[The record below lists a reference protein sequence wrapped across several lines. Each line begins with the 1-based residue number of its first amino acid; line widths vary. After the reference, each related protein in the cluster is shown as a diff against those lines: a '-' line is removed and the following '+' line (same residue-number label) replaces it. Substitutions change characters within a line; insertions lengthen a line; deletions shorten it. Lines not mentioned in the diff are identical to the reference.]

1 MDQLDLARIQFATTS
16 IYHFF
21 FVPVTM
27 GLAILVAVLHT
38 RWHRSGDPELRRLTR
53 FFGTLMLISISV
65 GVVTGLV
72 QEFQFG
78 MDWSAYSRFVG
89 DVFGAPLAMEGLAAF
104 FLESTFLG
112 LWLFGWNV
120 LPRGVHLFTVW
131 MIPVGACLSAL
142 FIIAANSWMQ
152 NPRGYTIDPTTGR
165 AQLTSIGTIT
175 EDEVETISGGRM
187 RERVDVT
194 INKLVLDYD
203 LLLIVGPTFP
213 HEVVGFSG
221 GNKYLFPGIS
231 GHEVLDMFHWLGAL
245 ITNPSIIGTQYTPV
259 RAVVDK
265 AASLV
270 PTERKCISLVVEGQN
285 LAGIFL
291 GSPEE
296 AWEAASA
303 LSNQIHIVYQDHP
316 YDSVLS
322 CAPAMY
328 DELWVGG
335 KCAYKLEPV
344 VADGGEL
351 IIYAPHIHEIS
362 VVHGALIREIGYH
375 VRDYFVKQLDRFTH
389 VPRGVLAHSTHVKGI
404 GTFEDG
410 VELPRI
416 TVTLATGIP
425 EAECRAVNLGYRDY
439 REIDAHLDDW
449 KGREGQ
455 GRLYVPKAGETLY
468 RLKNDP
474 FTTTRSRA

>member
-1 MDQLDLARIQFATTS
+1 MVGVGEKGTKLDGETVRALCAGELARWDLRGKR
-16 IYHFF
+16 
-21 FVPVTM
+21 V
-27 GLAILVAVLHT
+27 LAIVPDHT
-38 RWHRSGDPELRRLTR
+38 RTAPIDLMFRLLHEEMR
-53 FFGTLMLISISV
+53 AV
-65 GVVTGLV
+65 G
-72 QEFQFG
+72 
-78 MDWSAYSRFVG
+78 A
-89 DVFGAPLAMEGLAAF
+89 AAF
-104 FLESTFLG
+104 DVLIALG
-112 LWLFGWNV
+112 THPPMSDEAINKRLGITAAERAGKYAGTKLFNHHWN
-120 LPRGVHLFTVW
+120 
-131 MIPVGACLSAL
+131 
-142 FIIAANSWMQ
+142 
-152 NPRGYTIDPTTGR
+152 DP

-175 EDEVETISGGRM
+175 EDEVEAISGGRM

-270 PTERKCISLVVEGQN
+270 PTPRKCISLVVEGQD
-285 LAGIFL
+285 LAGIFI

-296 AWEAASA
+296 AWQAASA
-303 LSNQIHIVYQDHP
+303 LSNQIHVVYKDHP
-316 YDSVLS
+316 FDSVLS

-375 VRDYFVKQLDRFTH
+375 VRDYFVKQPGRFDH

-404 GTFEDG
+404 GTFEGG
-410 VELPRI
+410 VEKPRI
-416 TVTLATGIP
+416 TVTLATGIA
-425 EAECRAVNLGYRDY
+425 EAECRAVNLGYRDH
-439 REIDAHLDDW
+439 REIDAAAW
-449 KGREGQ
+449 QGREEAPAGQ
-455 GRLYVPKAGETLY
+455 RRLYVPKAGETLY

>member
-1 MDQLDLARIQFATTS
+1 MSVVGRGEKGVKLDEATVRALCAGE
-16 IYHFF
+16 IEKWGLRGKR
-21 FVPVTM
+21 V
-27 GLAILVAVLHT
+27 LAIVPDHTRTAPIGLMFRVLH
-38 RWHRSGDPELRRLTR
+38 E
-53 FFGTLMLISISV
+53 
-65 GVVTGLV
+65 
-72 QEFQFG
+72 E
-78 MDWSAYSRFVG
+78 
-89 DVFGAPLAMEGLAAF
+89 LAA
-104 FLESTFLG
+104 
-112 LWLFGWNV
+112 
-120 LPRGVHLFTVW
+120 
-131 MIPVGACLSAL
+131 VGAAAFDVLIAL
-142 FIIAANSWMQ
+142 GTHPPMSQEAIHQRLGINAAERAGKYGRTKLFNHQWD
-152 NPRGYTIDPTTGR
+152 DP
-165 AQLTSIGTIT
+165 AQLVSIGTIT
-175 EDEVETISGGRM
+175 EDEVEAISGGRM

-231 GHEVLDMFHWLGAL
+231 GEEVLNMFHWLGAL
-245 ITNPSIIGTQYTPV
+245 ITNPSIIGTKHTPV

-270 PTERKCISLVVEGQN
+270 PTARKCISLVVEGQE
-285 LAGIFL
+285 LAGLFI

-303 LSNQIHIVYQDHP
+303 LSNQIHIIYKDHP

-362 VVHGALIREIGYH
+362 IVHGALIREIGYH
-375 VRDYFVKQLDRFTH
+375 VRDYFVKQPGRFTH
-389 VPRGVLAHSTHVKGI
+389 VPRGVLAHATHVKGI
-404 GTFEDG
+404 GTFEAG
-410 VELPRI
+410 AESPRI

-425 EAECRAVNLGYRDY
+425 EAECRAVNLGYRDF
-439 REIDAHLDDW
+439 RQIDADHW
-449 KGREGQ
+449 KGHEAER
-455 GRLYVPKAGETLY
+455 RLYVPKAGETLY